1 MADQEKGRDSSS
13 GERGK
18 ESAPKLGNERPTI
31 GPQGE
36 AIVICHQG
44 RFILLV
50 SHLFFIGIFIGGY
63 QFDFLNWFYWSLWW
77 QQYWASLQYCGPP
90 GGSFPS
96 VNPWAVPAPPSSSTG
111 TEQQNRDAQDAA
123 NRPDHVT
130 DYQQQW
136 MQYYSQMNASMN
148 QQLQH
153 HMPPFPQQ
161 PFAGGGDAYQRGAG
175 AVGQQQARP
184 GLTLRIRMITGG
196 PAIE

>member
-1 MADQEKGRDSSS
+1 MPSRE
-13 GERGK
+13 
-18 ESAPKLGNERPTI
+18 
-31 GPQGE
+31 
-36 AIVICHQG
+36 
-44 RFILLV
+44 V
-50 SHLFFIGIFIGGY
+50 SFAGVSFVFIGIFIGGY

-96 VNPWAVPAPPSSSTG
+96 VNPWAVPVPPSSSTG
-111 TEQQNRDAQDAA
+111 TEQQNRDTQDAA

-136 MQYYSQMNASMN
+136 MQYYSQMNAGMN
-148 QQLQH
+148 QQLHH

-161 PFAGGGDAYQRGAG
+161 PFPGGGDAYQRGAG

-196 PAIE
+196 PATWYGLPGS

>member
-1 MADQEKGRDSSS
+1 MPSRE
-13 GERGK
+13 
-18 ESAPKLGNERPTI
+18 
-31 GPQGE
+31 
-36 AIVICHQG
+36 
-44 RFILLV
+44 V
-50 SHLFFIGIFIGGY
+50 SFAGVSFVFIGIFIGGY

-161 PFAGGGDAYQRGAG
+161 PFPGGGDAYQRGAG

-196 PAIE
+196 PATYIAANGMGCLVSRRSLPLDALSLCVLPVPY